1 MTYEQFI
8 EQVKWE
14 VEDIA
19 RESFDDVRTVVRT
32 VTKNNN
38 VRRKTISIFKEGQL
52 ATPTIYLRDY
62 YLDYKKGRSIE
73 NIGREIFG
81 WIAILTVI
89 ILSQIISFL
98 IFRK

>member
-1 MTYEQFI
+1 MEFYNEYIDYIFYNVAYCQGDTFMTYEQFI

-62 YLDYKKGRSIE
+62 YLDYKKGRSI
-73 NIGREIFG
+73 
-81 WIAILTVI
+81 
-89 ILSQIISFL
+89 
-98 IFRK
+98 

>member
-14 VEDIA
+14 VENIA

-62 YLDYKKGRSIE
+62 YLDYKKEEVSK
-73 NIGREIFG
+73 
-81 WIAILTVI
+81 T
-89 ILSQIISFL
+89 
-98 IFRK
+98 

>member
-14 VEDIA
+14 VENIA
-19 RESFDDVRTVVRT
+19 RESFDDVRT

-62 YLDYKKGRSIE
+62 YLDYKK
-73 NIGREIFG
+73 
-81 WIAILTVI
+81 
-89 ILSQIISFL
+89 
-98 IFRK
+98 